1 MKKISEKDKNWIGLE
16 LDWINPLFHA
26 MWNSFEPMVF
36 DEDAE
41 SVELEIHNNNFRLV
55 ANPKFWKKCDKNKRR
70 FVICHEMCHVMF
82 GHWLINPK
90 HDREWANIAQDIVV
104 NEYLS
109 TMFNLEKIGDD
120 FATIKS
126 VFKHKSGSVDRRM
139 DYTYYYDLLIKCL
152 KQS

>member
-1 MKKISEKDKNWIGLE
+1 MKKISKKDQQWLSFR
-16 LDWINPLFHA
+16 LVQINPLFDA
-26 MWNSFEPMVF
+26 MWRSFEPMVF
-36 DEDAE
+36 DNDAE
-41 SVELEIHNNNFRLV
+41 SAELELYNNSFRLV
-55 ANPKFWKKCDKNKRR
+55 VNPKFWKKCGETKKL

-109 TMFNLEKIGDD
+109 SSFDQKLIGND

-126 VFKHKSGSVDRRM
+126 VFKHKSDLVDRRM
-139 DYTYYYDLLIKCL
+139 DYTYYYDLLMKCR
-152 KQS
+152 S